1 MDKSPLGSANIVLL
15 QFEKEEG
22 IWKMNKI
29 VMGFPVMKYVPKVIY
44 ENLAIITAVGIV
56 GKALLLFF
64 WIKSQNAWVLP
75 VRFYEACVSP
85 KFIWRKKNILF
96 SY

>member
-1 MDKSPLGSANIVLL
+1 
-15 QFEKEEG
+15 
-22 IWKMNKI
+22 MNKI

-64 WIKSQNAWVLP
+64 WIKSQNA
-75 VRFYEACVSP
+75 
-85 KFIWRKKNILF
+85 
-96 SY
+96 